1 MTADLNATTAAISPD
16 PDPKTLD
23 DTAATPPGQPR
34 PPRSSRRGFRK
45 RGRFTKWFAV
55 VWLVLLTF
63 TAIGANWLPYVNHDC
78 SQFDKKPDCS
88 TYNISSILKLER
100 PPAWAGFSESNTP
113 AGPTSPP
120 RVGWFGTDTNG
131 FDIFSRAMFGAR
143 NSLLIGALAILFG
156 LIVGSILGLLAGYIG
171 GKVDRVIDTVMNVL
185 LAFPALLLAI
195 FIVGF
200 FSNSSAAQA
209 ENRSIGPVIIAL
221 SILSVPPLTR
231 LMRANT
237 LVYSQREFVTAA
249 RSIGASRTRIMVK
262 EILPNVVPT
271 MLTFALTG
279 MAILIVAEGALAY
292 LGLSVNSPTPTWG
305 AMIAAGQTKLK
316 DAWWISIMPAATM
329 FITILCINL
338 LGDVLAERFRIR
350 EAIG

>member
-16 PDPKTLD
+16 TAPEAL
-23 DTAATPPGQPR
+23 DTAVSTPPDQPR
-34 PPRSSRRGFRK
+34 LPRASRRGFRK

-63 TAIGANWLPYVNHDC
+63 TAIGANWLPYVKHDC
-78 SQFDKKPDCS
+78 SQYAKKLDCS
-88 TYNISSILKLER
+88 TYLNGSPIKLER
-100 PPAWAGFSESNTP
+100 PPAWAGFSESKKPSTP
-113 AGPTSPP
+113 TAPP

-143 NSLLIGALAILFG
+143 NSLLIGALSILFG
-156 LIVGSILGLLAGYIG
+156 LIVGSILGLLAGFIG
-171 GKVDRVIDTVMNVL
+171 GKLDRVIDTVMNVL

-237 LVYSQREFVTAA
+237 LVYAQREFVTAA
-249 RSIGASRTRIMVK
+249 RSIGASRFRIMVK

-305 AMIAAGQTKLK
+305 SMIASGQTKLK
-316 DAWWISIMPAATM
+316 DAWWIAIMPAATM

-338 LGDVLAERFRIR
+338 LGDVLSERFRIR
-350 EAIG
+350 ETIG